1 MDRSKWHGHTNR
13 AVAVDDNASNTRPT
27 TAAQKS
33 LEHTNCGRHTVATGL
48 LMVVMLLMV
57 MDMVLNRSMT
67 HPASTMAV
75 GTVAVRAL
83 LIATRVSLPTTLI
96 GMMMHDVS
104 DCHCRLFWLRS
115 WLNYN
120 GLLGLSRLLWQ
131 VNIHLD
137 SLSGFGRRKTDRLL
151 RCLHDDRSW

>member
-1 MDRSKWHGHTNR
+1 M
-13 AVAVDDNASNTRPT
+13 
-27 TAAQKS
+27 
-33 LEHTNCGRHTVATGL
+33 
-48 LMVVMLLMV
+48 LMV

-96 GMMMHDVS
+96 GVMMHDVS
-104 DCHCRLFWLRS
+104 DCHCRLLWLRRL
-115 WLNYN
+115 LNYN

-137 SLSGFGRRKTDRLL
+137 RLSGFGRRKTDRLL
-151 RCLHDDRSW
+151 RCLHDDRPR